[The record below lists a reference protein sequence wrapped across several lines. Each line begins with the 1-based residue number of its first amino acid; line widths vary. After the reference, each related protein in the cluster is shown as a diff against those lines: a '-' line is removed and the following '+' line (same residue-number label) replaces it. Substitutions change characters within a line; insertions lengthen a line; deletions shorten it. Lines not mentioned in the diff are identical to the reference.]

1 MFTFP
6 ATQKSEWFEIF
17 YVATFIYVFCACV
30 FEANLLCL
38 LAVIVLLFFSFFSRT
53 VAEDVGYCIFWVC
66 VGV

>member
-30 FEANLLCL
+30 FEVNLLCL
-38 LAVIVLLFFSFFSRT
+38 LAVIVLLFPFFFRT
-53 VAEDVGYCIFWVC
+53 IVEDAGYCIF
-66 VGV
+66 